1 MGKIESLRTL
11 TAVIIAAGAVI
22 MDPADVYSSPGHS
35 GTAGDSIHVEAVK
48 NAEMRGSGRPQSVG
62 LVLSGGGAKGIA
74 HIGAI
79 RALEDAGIPIDY
91 ITGTSMGAI
100 VGGLYSCGYTTEEMM
115 DMLLSRA
122 FSYWSTGKNDPNLMY
137 YYAEQPPTPALLT
150 IPVSPRNKKK
160 TAADSVP
167 ASLINALPMNF
178 AFMEMFAAYTAQC
191 GGDFN
196 RLFVPFRCVASDV
209 AANHKVVHRS
219 GSVGDAIRSSMSFPI
234 VFQPI
239 KMNGAYLYDGGIYDN
254 FPVDVMTQ
262 DFAPDIMIGI
272 DVSSSSSGPQTS
284 MLDQISNLV
293 ERPQTYELPDS
304 LGIKV
309 RINLDNFGLLDFPL
323 ARKIYQV
330 GYDKMQSMIDS
341 VKKRVTSRIPA
352 VARETARSVFKSQ
365 TPYTRFSG
373 VTVTGGTPA
382 QNDYIRYLFEP
393 ADADTFGI
401 VHARESYYRAVS
413 TGKMR
418 DILPQAEWDDSTRL
432 FRLNVTAAPKNDF
445 SFGLGGYV
453 SSSTS
458 SYLFLSAGY
467 TTLSFSSVNAS
478 LNGWIGQSYM
488 AGNLNASVNL
498 HTGIPSS
505 LGVQGV
511 VSRRR
516 YFETDRLFYE
526 DNRPSF
532 IVGHEYYGR
541 LFYDLAAGARGKVS
555 MAVGYGRL
563 YDSFFRLDA
572 KIEAGTKSRDHSK
585 YDLGQFRIG
594 YTSSTLDDVNYPT
607 EGHYYDFVAM
617 GLLGRYCFGSGDGAV
632 QEISRHPKWVQLR
645 LRSRNYFDLGTHF
658 ALGLEGDALLSTRK
672 LMGNYNADIVNA
684 ASFDPTPAST
694 NVFNA
699 QFRANSFLAATLV
712 PVFKYNSSLT
722 ARLSLSAFVPVRR
735 ILPDVRKETVS
746 PDGPVPGTCS
756 SRYGDW
762 LSSPRFFGEF
772 DISYKL
778 PVPATVSAYVNYAS
792 RGSRPWGVGISL
804 GIFLHAPR
812 FLQ

>member
-1 MGKIESLRTL
+1 MGKITLR
-11 TAVIIAAGAVI
+11 AKVSVVAAIAAIMIIPKEAYPASNSLLNAADTVPAVAVRN
-22 MDPADVYSSPGHS
+22 AD
-35 GTAGDSIHVEAVK
+35 
-48 NAEMRGSGRPQSVG
+48 MRGSGRPQSVG

-74 HIGAI
+74 HIGTI

-115 DMLLSRA
+115 EMLLSRE

-137 YYAEQPPTPALLT
+137 YYAEQPPTPSLLT
-150 IPVSPRNKKK
+150 IPVSPRNRKK

-191 GGDFN
+191 GGDFD

-272 DVSSSSSGPQTS
+272 DVSSSSSGPRTS
-284 MLDQISNLV
+284 MLDQISDLV
-293 ERPQTYELPDS
+293 ERPQTYDLPDS

-309 RINLDNFGLLDFPL
+309 RINLDNFGLLDFPM

-341 VKKRVTSRIPA
+341 VKGRVTSRMPA

-365 TPYTRFSG
+365 TPFTRFSG
-373 VTVTGGTPA
+373 VSVTGGTPR
-382 QNDYIRYLFEP
+382 QNEYIRYIFEP

-418 DILPQAEWDDSTRL
+418 DILPHAEWNDSTRL
-432 FRLNVTAAPKNDF
+432 FLLNVNAAPKNDF

-488 AGNLNASVNL
+488 AGNLNASINL

-532 IVGHEYYGR
+532 IVGHEYFGR
-541 LFYDLAAGARGKVS
+541 LVYDLAAGARGKVS

-572 KIEAGTKSRDHSK
+572 EIEDGTKSRDHTK

-617 GLLGRYCFGSGDGAV
+617 GLLGRYSFGSGDGAV
-632 QEISRHPKWVQLR
+632 PAVSKHPKWLQLR
-645 LRSRNYFDLGTHF
+645 LRSRNYFDFGTHF
-658 ALGLEGDALLSTRK
+658 ALGVEGDALLSTRK
-672 LMGNYNADIVNA
+672 LMGSYNADIVNA
-684 ASFDPTPAST
+684 ESFDPTPAST

-722 ARLSLSAFVPVRR
+722 ARLSLSAFVPMRR
-735 ILPDVRKETVS
+735 ILPNGQQGTTAGDKAI
-746 PDGPVPGTCS
+746 PVFCS

-778 PVPATVSAYVNYAS
+778 PIPATVSAYANYAS
-792 RGSRPWGVGISL
+792 RGARPWGVGISL